1 MPEITMN
8 VLAFCTSFRFKTG
21 FRWLLPCLGLV
32 LVFLPAT
39 LFSEARTMPQDRWPS
54 CSNQS
59 AIQKISFVHVSDIHA
74 RYNPDADGSNPMGR
88 IRGYYLQVKRENP
101 FTIFTDAGDDYE
113 KGSVAEELSRG
124 RSTREVVEAMRYDV
138 RTLGNHDF
146 SWGIEEMLRFSHD
159 PAAVVVATNTT
170 MERDSRQPSRYMS
183 PGWIDFTILTVGC
196 AKIGF
201 FGLISRP
208 WNEQDRQYDGLYYPE
223 IPALQTDFHFIDK
236 AREIIARHRQEVDLL
251 VLVSHLGL
259 PDDIALA
266 EQTKGIDLILGGHS
280 HTTMEVPLRVNST
293 TLVHAGAFGQT
304 FGRIDIDYDV
314 GRKTIVDS
322 SYTLVANR
330 PGNIPEDLAT
340 SRMISR
346 ILHKY
351 EHQMNETITEVNQ
364 DQDKQAMALIAA
376 HAAVVRLKTDA
387 ALITIGTVGPEWRQG
402 RLTRQDILDGFKV
415 ERQPA
420 GTPGQSSLYVMTVK
434 GADLRYAAAA
444 MTDSVY
450 FGPSVINPMA
460 SYSLAIQ
467 KAKAF
472 NQRVFLGRIICIS
485 SPKPAGELWETVAAY
500 AHDRRD
506 EGLSLDEGV
515 HKRRVDHLMA
525 LLQGE
530 NDPARSTEKI
540 R

>member
-1 MPEITMN
+1 
-8 VLAFCTSFRFKTG
+8 
-21 FRWLLPCLGLV
+21 
-32 LVFLPAT
+32 
-39 LFSEARTMPQDRWPS
+39 MPQDRWPS
-54 CSNQS
+54 CSDQS

-74 RYNPDADGSNPMGR
+74 RYNPDADGSNPLGR
-88 IRGYYLQVKRENP
+88 VRGYYLQVKKENP

-124 RSTREVVEAMRYDV
+124 QSTREVVEAMRYDV

-170 MERDSRQPSRYMS
+170 MERNFRQPPRSMA
-183 PGWIDFTILTVGC
+183 PGWTDFTILTVGC
-196 AKIGF
+196 VKIGF

-208 WNEQDRQYDGLYYPE
+208 WNEENRQYDGLYYPK

-236 AREIIARHRQEVDLL
+236 AREIIAGHRQEVDLL

-259 PDDIALA
+259 PDDITLA

-280 HTTMEVPLRVNST
+280 HTTMERPLRVNAT
-293 TLVHAGAFGQT
+293 TLIHAGAFGRT
-304 FGRIDIDYDV
+304 LGRIDIDYDV
-314 GRKTIVDS
+314 GRKTILDS
-322 SYTLVANR
+322 SYTLIANR
-330 PGNIPEDLAT
+330 PGLIPEDMVT
-340 SRMISR
+340 SRTISM

-351 EHQMNETITEVNQ
+351 EHQMNETITEVDQ

-376 HAAVVRLKTDA
+376 HAAVARLKTDA
-387 ALITIGTVGPEWRQG
+387 ALITLGTVGSEWRQG

-420 GTPGQSSLYVMTVK
+420 GTPGQSSLYVMTVG

-467 KAKAF
+467 KSQAF
-472 NQRVFLGRIICIS
+472 NQREFFGRTIGIS
-485 SPKPAGELWETVAAY
+485 TPEPAGELWETVAAY
-500 AHDRRD
+500 AHDRRE

-515 HKRRVDHLMA
+515 HKHRVDNLMA

-530 NDPARSTEKI
+530 NDPARSTKKV